1 MEFSVLCPTDGPVE
15 VGLQHIESIVVREGD
30 TVDVHFVCPCCGG
43 DIRVSAQVPHML
55 IAALDE
61 TWAASEDAGD
71 DGAVRLTRG
80 GGIEPVGVGPEG
92 PGAPN
97 GEAVSAEERE
107 RIERYVEYFHRQ
119 LAATDTAEA
128 MLSEIDQH

>member
-15 VGLQHIESIVVREGD
+15 VGLEHIQSIVVREGD
-30 TVDVHFVCPCCGG
+30 TVDVHFVCPRCSG

-61 TWAASEDAGD
+61 TWAAAEDAND
-71 DGAVRLTRG
+71 ANALRLTRSG
-80 GGIEPVGVGPEG
+80 AGERAEAGPATRS
-92 PGAPN
+92 APSEDDLN
-97 GEAVSAEERE
+97 ADERK

-119 LAATDTAEA
+119 LAAADTAEA